1 MYRWCWSWIQK
12 YLPAS
17 VSHSEQMPLAG
28 SAQWLAQTFG
38 GEICNPLAVCGFGVI
53 WIIWTCFWR
62 KNMHAHICTLIW
74 CKRTIENITTMP
86 VIKIVLLIQIK
97 IIYINLLWNYSVP
110 GHKLCKCNATV
121 SELWSR
127 NCLAARV
134 KTQLRQWCSMAED
147 DTSASWRFVALRTT
161 VSHRS
166 GKIWRTTLHYFHR
179 CPSRETFTHFY
190 SLHPIAWQSPVIL
203 VFAFQSP
210 VVNPTKSA
218 MSVPASAATTTSH
231 CFSWW
236 TCKAPILGETCRNI
250 QGLSPLVEHNK
261 ANHKTKAKLR
271 TPKIS
276 RDFSQTKMIE
286 NQCSWIRQCHTV
298 TGTMPP
304 NP

>member
-1 MYRWCWSWIQK
+1 MLYVYLYQSFYLARLSWLEEVV
-12 YLPAS
+12 LPSSFQDFS
-17 VSHSEQMPLAG
+17 VG
-28 SAQWLAQTFG
+28 
-38 GEICNPLAVCGFGVI
+38 
-53 WIIWTCFWR
+53 
-62 KNMHAHICTLIW
+62 CT
-74 CKRTIENITTMP
+74 EF
-86 VIKIVLLIQIK
+86 
-97 IIYINLLWNYSVP
+97 
-110 GHKLCKCNATV
+110 
-121 SELWSR
+121 E
-127 NCLAARV
+127 
-134 KTQLRQWCSMAED
+134 
-147 DTSASWRFVALRTT
+147 
-161 VSHRS
+161 
-166 GKIWRTTLHYFHR
+166 
-179 CPSRETFTHFY
+179 SRETFTHFY

-286 NQCSWIRQCHTV
+286 NQCSWIRQCRTV